1 MPLAEVCGFR
11 LPSRTSAQEA
21 GAGESL
27 CLAHSYVHSYH
38 GLSPCQPLPPP
49 PPKKKKRTVT
59 ELYSWKEVS
68 AISNNKKRRSNF
80 FAYIIPTD
88 TFFVLLSAFLA
99 RKYSFSIPMR
109 CTIFAIC
116 LVHSS
121 FFLHLDLG
129 LRTMESYSGS

>member
-11 LPSRTSAQEA
+11 LHSRTSAQEA

-27 CLAHSYVHSYH
+27 CLAHSCVHSYH
-38 GLSPCQPLPPP
+38 GLSPCHRPPP
-49 PPKKKKRTVT
+49 KKKRTVT

-121 FFLHLDLG
+121 FFHLDLG
-129 LRTMESYSGS
+129 LRTMESYSGSL

>member
-38 GLSPCQPLPPP
+38 GLSPRHPLPPH
-49 PPKKKKRTVT
+49 PPKKKNGYGAVFLERSK
-59 ELYSWKEVS
+59 S
-68 AISNNKKRRSNF
+68 ICNNKKRRSNF

-116 LVHSS
+116 LVHSW
-121 FFLHLDLG
+121 FFHLDLG
-129 LRTMESYSGS
+129 LRTMESYC